1 MCLCCVWFV
10 GCASEC
16 AAHVL
21 DRCFRIF
28 MNIDVL
34 LLQVHLDAL
43 FLLWTSVAPNVYI
56 SDLFRSQC
64 LSSKCISP
72 HVFFLNCCYR
82 WYVSLPAFYDCCYR
96 WSFSLPM
103 FVIYVCVRPR
113 AFSELL
119 LPVICFA
126 PSFLWFLWPVIFF
139 APNMFVFFVIG
150 VFFSSQLVLFF
161 CYRWF
166 SIFFILYSV
175 STTVET
181 HRLLLDSKPAKSII
195 CFSPKILEIGSY

>member
-10 GCASEC
+10 GCASKF

-21 DRCFRIF
+21 DRCFQIF

-43 FLLWTSVAPNVYI
+43 FLLWTSVAPSLPMFVIYV
-56 SDLFRSQC
+56 LFAPC
-64 LSSKCISP
+64 
-72 HVFFLNCCYR
+72 VFLNCCYR

-103 FVIYVCVRPR
+103 FVIYVFVRPR

-166 SIFFILYSV
+166 LIFFILYSV

-181 HRLLLDSKPAKSII
+181 HRLLLDSKPAKSRI
-195 CFSPKILEIGSY
+195 CFSPNILEIGSY